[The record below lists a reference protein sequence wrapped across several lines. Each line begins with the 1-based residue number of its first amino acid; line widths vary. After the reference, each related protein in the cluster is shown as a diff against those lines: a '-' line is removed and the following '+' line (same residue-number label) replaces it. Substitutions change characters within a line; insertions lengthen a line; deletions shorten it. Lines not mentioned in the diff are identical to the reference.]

1 MSDHHPSQYGAINKA
16 GDAVV
21 RVKDS
26 ITNAATATVGDV
38 TELAQKKYKQVV
50 SRGIGPDGFSYT
62 ETKLV
67 EILAPGGPAGM
78 GSALG
83 SLRSGQLPTGLAE
96 KTLPLPNDLE
106 RFASYNNIFT
116 FGCIS
121 PEEINFPDKTYRQS
135 GLQPGKILL
144 RSNGLS
150 IGDKP
155 RTYAEQ
161 AYNIDTQ
168 YFIDDVE
175 IETVVAPNTKS
186 RATNFHTMRFKI
198 REPYSM
204 GQLLQSMQLCATNA
218 GYANYLEAPWLLI
231 VEFLGYTNDSDTA
244 SSLPYKKML
253 PLKIVNVA
261 FNVDTEGSNYDFVCS
276 AFNDDAYSDSNQG
289 IPVDITVSGNNLEQ
303 ICQSGLSS
311 LATHINTH
319 HLNARKNE
327 DDPEYEIDEYMF
339 AFPNDNASNR
349 IGDLL
354 ATESS
359 NNTATVGTA
368 TKPNSSPEEVQA
380 ALATVTGDR
389 NEYGQHSGI
398 TYNFDDVS
406 MTETRQDVE
415 KKIVDGR
422 LGYSLKRSNMS
433 QALKK
438 ILTGSEG
445 DVSEIGTRKILP
457 ENPLSGGESPYG
469 FSNFA
474 LNPETQL
481 LERGATKINPT
492 QRTITFTR
500 GTKIQRI
507 LEELVLLSD
516 FGKRLADT
524 AAMKKDGFIDWFR
537 IETSVYII
545 EDKKFEAK
553 HSRHPRIYL
562 YKVLPYRVHS
572 SVFKMPN
579 SPPAGYDKV
588 VEQAVKSYNYMYTGL
603 NKDILEF
610 DIQFDNQFYAAIAS
624 DSNRL
629 DGANDQKS
637 GGPPPGHPEYNM
649 GATFTGTNL
658 SDNKKLK
665 RIIGSGTQGGGTGA
679 MIETSTIKLA
689 RQFNEAVMNSESDL
703 ISMKIKV
710 LGDPYYIADSG
721 IGNYNSENT
730 AYYNINADGTM
741 NHQSGEVD
749 ILMNFQTPIDINDNT
764 GGYSMDGSALGVA
777 NFSGLYRVITV
788 RNMFNGNLFTQ
799 EIDLVKRPNFK
810 AKDVAP
816 DNKELLQTPAQE
828 QETKVAEILEKYGDD
843 NAYYNFAN
851 ADADGDGILDP
862 VELKK
867 AGLNE
872 LSGSKLAKA
881 SGTLPPS
888 LAETAKKVADL
899 KSAQAAVQNKLQ
911 SEYEQASGTAQ
922 TVVKDKFGGNNLI

>member
-21 RVKDS
+21 RVVDS
-26 ITNAATATVGDV
+26 VTDAAKATVGDISAV
-38 TELAQKKYKQVV
+38 GTPIYSGPGSAGAGA
-50 SRGIGPDGFSYT
+50 GID
-62 ETKLV
+62 
-67 EILAPGGPAGM
+67 GPAG
-78 GSALG
+78 GYTQNNPHQGEQA
-83 SLRSGQLPTGLAE
+83 PAE

-150 IGDKP
+150 TGDKP

-339 AFPNDNASNR
+339 AFPNDNASKR

-380 ALATVTGDR
+380 ALATVVGDR
-389 NEYGQHSGI
+389 NEFGQHSGI
-398 TYNFDDVS
+398 TYNFED
-406 MTETRQDVE
+406 MNITETR
-415 KKIVDGR
+415 
-422 LGYSLKRSNMS
+422 
-433 QALKK
+433 
-438 ILTGSEG
+438 
-445 DVSEIGTRKILP
+445 
-457 ENPLSGGESPYG
+457 
-469 FSNFA
+469 
-474 LNPETQL
+474 
-481 LERGATKINPT
+481 
-492 QRTITFTR
+492 
-500 GTKIQRI
+500 
-507 LEELVLLSD
+507 
-516 FGKRLADT
+516 
-524 AAMKKDGFIDWFR
+524 KD
-537 IETSVYII
+537 
-545 EDKKFEAK
+545 
-553 HSRHPRIYL
+553 L
-562 YKVLPYRVHS
+562 
-572 SVFKMPN
+572 
-579 SPPAGYDKV
+579 
-588 VEQAVKSYNYMYTGL
+588 
-603 NKDILEF
+603 
-610 DIQFDNQFYAAIAS
+610 
-624 DSNRL
+624 
-629 DGANDQKS
+629 
-637 GGPPPGHPEYNM
+637 
-649 GATFTGTNL
+649 
-658 SDNKKLK
+658 
-665 RIIGSGTQGGGTGA
+665 
-679 MIETSTIKLA
+679 
-689 RQFNEAVMNSESDL
+689 
-703 ISMKIKV
+703 
-710 LGDPYYIADSG
+710 
-721 IGNYNSENT
+721 
-730 AYYNINADGTM
+730 
-741 NHQSGEVD
+741 
-749 ILMNFQTPIDINDNT
+749 
-764 GGYSMDGSALGVA
+764 
-777 NFSGLYRVITV
+777 
-788 RNMFNGNLFTQ
+788 
-799 EIDLVKRPNFK
+799 
-810 AKDVAP
+810 
-816 DNKELLQTPAQE
+816 
-828 QETKVAEILEKYGDD
+828 
-843 NAYYNFAN
+843 
-851 ADADGDGILDP
+851 
-862 VELKK
+862 
-867 AGLNE
+867 
-872 LSGSKLAKA
+872 
-881 SGTLPPS
+881 
-888 LAETAKKVADL
+888 
-899 KSAQAAVQNKLQ
+899 
-911 SEYEQASGTAQ
+911 
-922 TVVKDKFGGNNLI
+922 

>member
-21 RVKDS
+21 RVVDS
-26 ITNAATATVGDV
+26 VTDAAKATVGDAGSQAA
-38 TELAQKKYKQVV
+38 LAMGGSTAEMLKLTSQLA
-50 SRGIGPDGFSYT
+50 GID
-62 ETKLV
+62 
-67 EILAPGGPAGM
+67 GPAG
-78 GSALG
+78 GYTQNNPHQGEQA
-83 SLRSGQLPTGLAE
+83 PAE

-218 GYANYLEAPWLLI
+218 GYVNYLEAPWLLI

-339 AFPNDNASNR
+339 AFPNDNASKR

-398 TYNFDDVS
+398 AYNFEPYSNDTNVAL
-406 MTETRQDVE
+406 E
-415 KKIVDGR
+415 KRLVDGR

-481 LERGATKINPT
+481 LERGGTKINPT

-524 AAMKKDGFIDWFR
+524 AAFKTDGFIDWFR

-562 YKVLPYRVHS
+562 YKVVPYRVHS

-637 GGPPPGHPEYNM
+637 GGPPGRNYPEYNM

-665 RIIGSGTQGGGTGA
+665 RIVGSGTQGGGTGA
-679 MIETSTIKLA
+679 MIETSSIKLA

-777 NFSGLYRVITV
+777 NFSGLFRVITV

-828 QETKVAEILEKYGDD
+828 QEKKVAEILEKYGDD

-851 ADADGDGILDP
+851 ADTDGSGDLNDI
-862 VELKK
+862 ELKK
-867 AGLNE
+867 AGLDE

-881 SGTLPPS
+881 SGKLPPT
-888 LAETAKKVADL
+888 LAETAKKAADL
-899 KSAQAAVQNKLQ
+899 QKVQTAANNANQL
-911 SEYEQASGTAQ
+911 EYEKASGTAQ
-922 TVVKDKFGGNNLI
+922 AAVKDITGGNNLI

>member
-21 RVKDS
+21 RVVDS
-26 ITNAATATVGDV
+26 VTDAAKATVGDISAV
-38 TELAQKKYKQVV
+38 GTPIYSGPGSAGAGA
-50 SRGIGPDGFSYT
+50 GID
-62 ETKLV
+62 
-67 EILAPGGPAGM
+67 GPAG
-78 GSALG
+78 GYTQNNPHQGEQA
-83 SLRSGQLPTGLAE
+83 PAE

-339 AFPNDNASNR
+339 AFPNDNASKR

-380 ALATVTGDR
+380 ALSTVAGDR

-398 TYNFDDVS
+398 AYNFEPYSNDTNVAL
-406 MTETRQDVE
+406 E
-415 KKIVDGR
+415 KRLVDGR

-481 LERGATKINPT
+481 LERGGTKINPT

-524 AAMKKDGFIDWFR
+524 AAFKTDGFIDWFR

-637 GGPPPGHPEYNM
+637 GGPPGRNYPEYNM

-665 RIIGSGTQGGGTGA
+665 RIVGSGTQGGGTGA
-679 MIETSTIKLA
+679 MIETSSIKLA

-777 NFSGLYRVITV
+777 NFSGLFRVITV

-828 QETKVAEILEKYGDD
+828 QEKKVAEILEKYGDD
-843 NAYYNFAN
+843 NAYYNF
-851 ADADGDGILDP
+851 
-862 VELKK
+862 
-867 AGLNE
+867 
-872 LSGSKLAKA
+872 KLAKA
-881 SGTLPPS
+881 SGTLPPT
-888 LAETAKKVADL
+888 LAETAKKAADQ
-899 KSAQAAVQNKLQ
+899 KAKMASVQNTLQ
-911 SEYEQASGTAQ
+911 SEYEKASGTAQ
-922 TVVKDKFGGNNLI
+922 AAVKDITGGNNLI

>member
-21 RVKDS
+21 RVVDS
-26 ITNAATATVGDV
+26 VTDAAKATVGDAGSQAA
-38 TELAQKKYKQVV
+38 LAMGGSTAEMLKLTSQLA
-50 SRGIGPDGFSYT
+50 GID
-62 ETKLV
+62 
-67 EILAPGGPAGM
+67 GPAG
-78 GSALG
+78 GYTQNNPHQGEQA
-83 SLRSGQLPTGLAE
+83 PAE

-218 GYANYLEAPWLLI
+218 GYVNYLEAPWLLI

-339 AFPNDNASNR
+339 AFPNDNASKR

-380 ALATVTGDR
+380 ALATVAGDR

-398 TYNFDDVS
+398 AYNFEPYSSDTNVAL
-406 MTETRQDVE
+406 E
-415 KKIVDGR
+415 KRLVDGR

-481 LERGATKINPT
+481 LERGGTKINPT

-524 AAMKKDGFIDWFR
+524 AAFKTDGFIDWFR
-537 IETSVYII
+537 IEASVYII

-588 VEQAVKSYNYMYTGL
+588 VQQAVKSYNYMYTGL

-637 GGPPPGHPEYNM
+637 GGPPGRNYPEYNM

-665 RIIGSGTQGGGTGA
+665 RIVGSGTQGGGTGA
-679 MIETSTIKLA
+679 MIETSSIKLA

-777 NFSGLYRVITV
+777 NFSGLFRVITV

-816 DNKELLQTPAQE
+816 DNKELLQTPAQK
-828 QETKVAEILEKYGDD
+828 QEKTVAEILEKYGDD
-843 NAYYNFAN
+843 NAHYNFNN
-851 ADADGDGILDP
+851 ADTDGSGDLDP

-867 AGLNE
+867 AGLSE
-872 LSGSKLAKA
+872 VSGSKLAKA

-888 LAETAKKVADL
+888 LAETAKAAKDAEQQAAKVNETFGTGT
-899 KSAQAAVQNKLQ
+899 AQAA
-911 SEYEQASGTAQ
+911 
-922 TVVKDKFGGNNLI
+922 VKDKFGGNNLI

>member
-21 RVKDS
+21 RVVDS
-26 ITNAATATVGDV
+26 VTDAAKATVGDISAV
-38 TELAQKKYKQVV
+38 GTPIYSGPGSAGAGA
-50 SRGIGPDGFSYT
+50 GID
-62 ETKLV
+62 
-67 EILAPGGPAGM
+67 GPAG
-78 GSALG
+78 GYTQNNPHQGEQA
-83 SLRSGQLPTGLAE
+83 PAE

-339 AFPNDNASNR
+339 AFPNDNASKR

-380 ALATVTGDR
+380 ALSTVAGDR

-398 TYNFDDVS
+398 AYNFEPYS
-406 MTETRQDVE
+406 MDTNVALE
-415 KKIVDGR
+415 KRLVDGR

-481 LERGATKINPT
+481 LERGGTKINPT

-524 AAMKKDGFIDWFR
+524 AAFKTDGFIDWFR

-562 YKVLPYRVHS
+562 YKVVPYRVHS

-637 GGPPPGHPEYNM
+637 GGPPGRNYPEYNI
-649 GATFTGTNL
+649 
-658 SDNKKLK
+658 KLK
-665 RIIGSGTQGGGTGA
+665 RIVGSGTQGGGTGA
-679 MIETSTIKLA
+679 MIETSSIKLA

-777 NFSGLYRVITV
+777 NFSGLFRVITV

-816 DNKELLQTPAQE
+816 DNKELLQTPAQK
-828 QETKVAEILEKYGDD
+828 QEKTVAEILEKYGDD
-843 NAYYNFAN
+843 NAYYNFNN
-851 ADADGDGILDP
+851 ADTDGSGDLDP

-867 AGLNE
+867 AGLSE
-872 LSGSKLAKA
+872 VSGSKLAKA
-881 SGTLPPS
+881 SDKLPPT
-888 LAETAKKVADL
+888 LAETAKKAADQ
-899 KSAQAAVQNKLQ
+899 KSAQTAAINANQ
-911 SEYEQASGTAQ
+911 SAMEKASGTGIAQ
-922 TVVKDKFGGNNLI
+922 TAAQKIAQQGPFGT

>member
-21 RVKDS
+21 RVVDS
-26 ITNAATATVGDV
+26 VTDAAKATVGDAGSQAA
-38 TELAQKKYKQVV
+38 LAMGGSTAEMLKLTSQLA
-50 SRGIGPDGFSYT
+50 GID
-62 ETKLV
+62 
-67 EILAPGGPAGM
+67 GPAG
-78 GSALG
+78 GYTQNNPHQGEQA
-83 SLRSGQLPTGLAE
+83 PAE

-218 GYANYLEAPWLLI
+218 GYVNYLEAPWLLI

-339 AFPNDNASNR
+339 AFPNDNASKR

-380 ALATVTGDR
+380 ALATVAGDR

-398 TYNFDDVS
+398 AYNFEPYSNDTNVAL
-406 MTETRQDVE
+406 E
-415 KKIVDGR
+415 KRLVDGR

-481 LERGATKINPT
+481 LERGGTKINPT

-524 AAMKKDGFIDWFR
+524 AAFKTDGFIDWFR
-537 IETSVYII
+537 IEASVYII

-588 VEQAVKSYNYMYTGL
+588 VQQAVKSYNYMYTGL

-637 GGPPPGHPEYNM
+637 GGPPGRNYPEYNM

-665 RIIGSGTQGGGTGA
+665 RIVGSGTQGGGTGA
-679 MIETSTIKLA
+679 MIETSSIKLA

-730 AYYNINADGTM
+730 SYYNINADGTM

-777 NFSGLYRVITV
+777 NFSGLFRVITV

-816 DNKELLQTPAQE
+816 DNKELLQTPAQK
-828 QETKVAEILEKYGDD
+828 QEKKVAEILEKYGDD
-843 NAYYNFAN
+843 NAHYNFAN
-851 ADADGDGILDP
+851 ADTDGSGDLNDI
-862 VELKK
+862 ELKK
-867 AGLNE
+867 AGLDE

-881 SGTLPPS
+881 SNKLPPT
-888 LAETAKKVADL
+888 LAETAKKAAD
-899 KSAQAAVQNKLQ
+899 AEQQAATVN
-911 SEYEQASGTAQ
+911 ETFGTGTAQ
-922 TVVKDKFGGNNLI
+922 TAAQKIAQEGEFGT

>member
-21 RVKDS
+21 RVVDS
-26 ITNAATATVGDV
+26 VTDAAKATVGDISAAGIPIYSGPGSAA
-38 TELAQKKYKQVV
+38 AQALNMTSQL
-50 SRGIGPDGFSYT
+50 RGAGAGID
-62 ETKLV
+62 
-67 EILAPGGPAGM
+67 GPAG
-78 GSALG
+78 GYTQNNPHQGEQA
-83 SLRSGQLPTGLAE
+83 PAE

-150 IGDKP
+150 TGDKP

-339 AFPNDNASNR
+339 AFPNDNASKR

-380 ALATVTGDR
+380 ALATVAGDR

-398 TYNFDDVS
+398 AYNFEPYSRDTNVAL
-406 MTETRQDVE
+406 E
-415 KKIVDGR
+415 KRLVDGR

-481 LERGATKINPT
+481 LERGGTKINPT

-524 AAMKKDGFIDWFR
+524 AAFKTDGFIDWFR
-537 IETSVYII
+537 IEASVYII

-665 RIIGSGTQGGGTGA
+665 RIVGSGTQGGGTGA
-679 MIETSTIKLA
+679 MIETSSIKLA

-828 QETKVAEILEKYGDD
+828 QEKKVAEILEKYGDD

-851 ADADGDGILDP
+851 ADTDGSGDLNDI
-862 VELKK
+862 ELKK
-867 AGLNE
+867 AGLDE

-881 SGTLPPS
+881 SGKLPPT
-888 LAETAKKVADL
+888 LAETAKKAADL
-899 KSAQAAVQNKLQ
+899 KSEQTAVQNTLQ
-911 SEYEQASGTAQ
+911 SEYEKASGTGIAQ
-922 TVVKDKFGGNNLI
+922 TAAQTIRQEGEFGT

>member
-1 MSDHHPSQYGAINKA
+1 M
-16 GDAVV
+16 
-21 RVKDS
+21 
-26 ITNAATATVGDV
+26 
-38 TELAQKKYKQVV
+38 
-50 SRGIGPDGFSYT
+50 
-62 ETKLV
+62 
-67 EILAPGGPAGM
+67 
-78 GSALG
+78 
-83 SLRSGQLPTGLAE
+83 
-96 KTLPLPNDLE
+96 PLPNDLE

-218 GYANYLEAPWLLI
+218 GYVNYLEAPWLLI

-339 AFPNDNASNR
+339 AFPNDNASKR

-380 ALATVTGDR
+380 ALATVAGDR

-398 TYNFDDVS
+398 AYNFEPYSKDTNVAL
-406 MTETRQDVE
+406 E
-415 KKIVDGR
+415 KRLVDGR

-481 LERGATKINPT
+481 LERGGTKINPT

-524 AAMKKDGFIDWFR
+524 AAFKTDGFIDWFR
-537 IETSVYII
+537 IEASVYII

-588 VEQAVKSYNYMYTGL
+588 VQQAVKSYNYMYTGL

-637 GGPPPGHPEYNM
+637 GGPPGRNYPEYNM
-649 GATFTGTNL
+649 GTTFTGTNL

-665 RIIGSGTQGGGTGA
+665 RIVGSGTQGGGTGA
-679 MIETSTIKLA
+679 MIETSSIKLA

-730 AYYNINADGTM
+730 SYYNINADGTM

-777 NFSGLYRVITV
+777 NFSGLFRVITV

-828 QETKVAEILEKYGDD
+828 QEKKVAEILEKYGDD
-843 NAYYNFAN
+843 NAHYNFNN
-851 ADADGDGILDP
+851 ADTDGSGDLDP

-867 AGLNE
+867 AGLSE
-872 LSGSKLAKA
+872 VSGSKLATA
-881 SGTLPPS
+881 SGKLPPT
-888 LAETAKKVADL
+888 LAETAKKDADL
-899 KSAQAAVQNKLQ
+899 KSAQAAVINDNQ
-911 SEYEQASGTAQ
+911 SAMERASGTAQ
-922 TVVKDKFGGNNLI
+922 TAAQKIAQEGPFGT